1 MAGKILII
9 EDDQDT
15 SSLVKAYLQKDGFK
29 VLSSADGFEGLRVSK
44 SAQPDLIVLDL
55 MLPGLDGIEICRT
68 IRQDSSVPII
78 ILTARS
84 DEDTRLKGLE
94 LGADDYI
101 VKPFSPRELVARVHA
116 VLRRVNSSKYR
127 QKSMHLVFENIV
139 LDLESSRVKVNDTDI
154 HATPTELRILEL
166 MMSNPD
172 STFSR
177 EKIISEVFN
186 DGFEGFDRTV
196 DTHMANLRKKIS
208 TADKGNNY
216 FHTIYGSGYRFGT
229 K

>member
-1 MAGKILII
+1 MSGKILII

-55 MLPGLDGIEICRT
+55 MLPGLDGIEICRN
-68 IRQDSSVPII
+68 IRQDSTVPII
-78 ILTARS
+78 MLTARS

-127 QKSMHLVFENIV
+127 QKSMHLVFDNIV
-139 LDLESSRVKVNDTDI
+139 LDLESNRVKVKDTDI

-186 DGFEGFDRTV
+186 DEFEGFDRTV

>member
-1 MAGKILII
+1 MSGKILII

-55 MLPGLDGIEICRT
+55 MLPGIDGIEICRT

-78 ILTARS
+78 MLTARS

-127 QKSMHLVFENIV
+127 QKSMHLVFDNIV
-139 LDLESSRVKVNDTDI
+139 LDLESNRVKVNDTDI

-186 DGFEGFDRTV
+186 DEFEGFDRTV